1 MAIKKYD
8 ESDAVKSYRD
18 KLAAQD
24 SQRPGAYENQY
35 AGQMNALQEQITSRK
50 PFQYDINGDAVF
62 QQYKDR
68 YTQQG
73 KQAMQDTIGQAAA
86 LTGGYGSSYGQ
97 AVGQQQYNAY
107 LTKLNDVIPELYG
120 QALST
125 YQAEGDR
132 LNNQYSMLADRENQ
146 DYNRYLQGVNQ
157 WQTDRDYL
165 ANQLANERNFDYS
178 QWSADRSYQQEQ
190 EDNAYTRQKNEYS
203 RLETLIAKYGYN
215 PTDDELAAIGMTR
228 AQSDA
233 LRAPWVSENTPA
245 ATGTGAGVGGG
256 NAYAGELTLDERLQ
270 NMIATGQATPDMLRQ
285 VIQAAV
291 DDREI
296 SPTESMAYAQKY
308 GAMNT
313 GGTKATTR
321 KNSTQNTQ
329 AKQTTPKTTTKNSAG
344 GASAAQTR
352 RQIYGW

>member
-1 MAIKKYD
+1 MAVKKYE
-8 ESDAVKSYRD
+8 ESDAVKAYRD
-18 KLAAQD
+18 KLTAQD
-24 SQRPGAYENQY
+24 GQKPGAYENQY
-35 AGQMNALQEQITSRK
+35 AGKLNALQEQITSRK
-50 PFQYDINGDAVF
+50 PFQYDVNGDAIF

-132 LNNQYSMLADRENQ
+132 LKDQYNTLADRENQ
-146 DYNRYLQGVNQ
+146 DYSRYLQNVNQ

-190 EDNAYTRQKNEYS
+190 EDNAYTRQQNEHS

-215 PTDDELAAIGMTR
+215 PTDEELASIGMTR

-233 LRAPWVSENTPA
+233 LRAPWVSENTPTA
-245 ATGTGAGVGGG
+245 AGTGGVGGTG
-256 NAYAGELTLDERLQ
+256 YAGELTLDERLQ
-270 NMIATGQATPDMLRQ
+270 NMIATGQATPEMLKE

-296 SPTESMAYAQKY
+296 SPSESMAYAQKY

-313 GGTKATTR
+313 GAAKQTTR
-321 KNSTQNTQ
+321 KNTTTTQ
-329 AKQTTPKTTTKNSAG
+329 KQTAAKTTTKNSAG
-344 GASAAQTR
+344 GSSAAQTR
-352 RQIYGW
+352 RQAYGR